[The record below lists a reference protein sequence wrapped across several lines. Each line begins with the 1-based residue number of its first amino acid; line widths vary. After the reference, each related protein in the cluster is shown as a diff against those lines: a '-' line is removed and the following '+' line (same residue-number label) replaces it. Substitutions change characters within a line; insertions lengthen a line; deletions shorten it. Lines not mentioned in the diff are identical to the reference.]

1 MHKKIAPAAIQALKE
16 ALTHVYWYKK
26 DLRSFLSNCVSDH
39 KVLSRLNW
47 KEYKRNIVATLID
60 HLSMNEA
67 TYQNDI
73 IRLMSEVSNITD
85 FTHLRN
91 LEDGDTKAKKANDYV
106 EALRAQLKGH
116 QDIVKEQKIIVERR
130 KQANERLAK
139 VDAVRKE
146 LDALK
151 IKFNELVSSDNLQ
164 QRGFDLE
171 KLLKQL
177 FDLFDLDPRAAFR
190 ISGEQIDGSFSFEG
204 TDYLLEAKWQNMP
217 IGAKEL
223 DSLASKLSRKLDNT
237 LGLFVSINGFS
248 DNAVNTHSSGRRLV
262 VLMDGSDLMAVLE
275 GRIDLV
281 QLLLRKRRNAAE
293 TGNIY
298 TKIHEIL

>member
-16 ALTHVYWYKK
+16 ALTHVYWYKR
-26 DLRSFLSNCVSDH
+26 DLQSFLSNCISDH
-39 KVLSRLNW
+39 RVLSRLNW
-47 KEYKRNIVATLID
+47 TEYKRNIVATLVD
-60 HLSMNEA
+60 HLSINEA

-91 LEDGDTKAKKANDYV
+91 LEDGDTKAEKANDYV

-116 QDIVKEQKIIVERR
+116 QDIVKEQKNIVERR
-130 KQANERLAK
+130 KQADERLAN
-139 VDAVRKE
+139 VDAVQKE
-146 LDALK
+146 LDTLK

-171 KLLKQL
+171 KFLKKL

-204 TDYLLEAKWQNMP
+204 TDYLLEAKWQSKP
-217 IGAKEL
+217 IGAKDL

-248 DNAVNTHSSGRRLV
+248 DDAVNTHSSGRRLV

-298 TKIHEIL
+298 TKIREIL

>member
-16 ALTHVYWYKK
+16 ALTHVYWFKN

-47 KEYKRNIVATLID
+47 NEYKRNIVATLID

-139 VDAVRKE
+139 VDAVQKE

-171 KLLKQL
+171 KFLKQL

-204 TDYLLEAKWQNMP
+204 TDFLLEAKWQNMP

-223 DSLASKLSRKLDNT
+223 DSLASKLARKLDNT

-248 DNAVNTHSSGRRLV
+248 DNAVNTS
-262 VLMDGSDLMAVLE
+262 
-275 GRIDLV
+275 
-281 QLLLRKRRNAAE
+281 
-293 TGNIY
+293 
-298 TKIHEIL
+298 